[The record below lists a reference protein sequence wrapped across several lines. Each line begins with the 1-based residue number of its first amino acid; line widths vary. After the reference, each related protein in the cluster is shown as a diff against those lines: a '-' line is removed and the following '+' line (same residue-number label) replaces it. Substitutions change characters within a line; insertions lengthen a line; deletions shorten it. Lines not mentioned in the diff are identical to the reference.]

1 MNENDRV
8 NHPSHYEKGNGHTE
22 SIYLLS
28 ILTER
33 FSGIYAGCVM
43 QAKYL
48 YRAGS
53 KSEEGISIFEKS
65 IEDIK
70 KFRFYW
76 SKIVEN
82 KEECIKSMKPRF
94 NPLMEKVLIE
104 KLVEEFTFDKPIWE
118 KDYYE
123 NIITNI
129 LTLECAS
136 QIDIIMDCLNVLIN
150 KLSEHLK

>member
-1 MNENDRV
+1 MNENERV

-22 SIYLLS
+22 CIYLLS

-53 KSEEGISIFEKS
+53 KAEEGIGIVEKS

-70 KFRFYW
+70 KFKFYW
-76 SKIVEN
+76 GKICAN
-82 KEECIKSMKPRF
+82 KIECIKSMKPRF
-94 NPLMEKVLIE
+94 NPLMESVLIE
-104 KLVEEFTFDKPIWE
+104 KLINEFTFDKPEWA
-118 KDYYE
+118 KPHYE

-129 LTLECAS
+129 ITLELPN
-136 QIDIIMDCLNVLIN
+136 QIDTIMNDIKILIN
-150 KLSEHLK
+150 EFSETLK

>member
-1 MNENDRV
+1 MNENERV
-8 NHPSHYEKGNGHTE
+8 NHPSHYEKGKGHTE
-22 SIYLLS
+22 CIYLLS

-33 FSGIYAGCVM
+33 FSGIYAGLVM

-53 KSEEGISIFEKS
+53 KSEEGIGIVEKS

-70 KFRFYW
+70 KFKFYW
-76 SKIVEN
+76 GKMCEN
-82 KEECIKSMKPRF
+82 KIECVHSMKPRF

-104 KLVEEFTFDKPIWE
+104 KLVNEFTFDKPEWE
-118 KDYYE
+118 KIYYE

-129 LTLECAS
+129 ITLELPN
-136 QIDIIMDCLNVLIN
+136 QIDNVMDYLNILID
-150 KLSEHLK
+150 KLSNTLK

>member
-1 MNENDRV
+1 MNENERV

-22 SIYLLS
+22 CIYLLS

-53 KSEEGISIFEKS
+53 KVEEGIGLVSKT

-70 KFRFYW
+70 KFKFYW
-76 SKIVEN
+76 GKICEN
-82 KEECIKSMKPRF
+82 KMECIKSMKPRF

-104 KLVEEFTFDKPIWE
+104 KLVNEFTFDKPEWE
-118 KDYYE
+118 KPYYE

-129 LTLECAS
+129 ITLELPS
-136 QIDIIMDCLNVLIN
+136 QIESVMDYLNILIY
-150 KLSEHLK
+150 KLSETLK

>member
-8 NHPSHYEKGNGHTE
+8 NHPSYYEKGNGHTE

-53 KSEEGISIFEKS
+53 KSEEGISIFEKAV
-65 IEDIK
+65 EDIK
-70 KFRFYW
+70 KID
-76 SKIVEN
+76 SIGVKLLKI
-82 KEECIKSMKPRF
+82 KK
-94 NPLMEKVLIE
+94 
-104 KLVEEFTFDKPIWE
+104 
-118 KDYYE
+118 
-123 NIITNI
+123 
-129 LTLECAS
+129 
-136 QIDIIMDCLNVLIN
+136 NVLN
-150 KLSEHLK
+150 Q

>member
-1 MNENDRV
+1 MNENERV
-8 NHPSHYEKGNGHTE
+8 NHPGHYEKGKGHTE
-22 SIYLLS
+22 CIYLLS

-53 KSEEGISIFEKS
+53 KAEEGIGIIEKS

-76 SKIVEN
+76 GKICEN
-82 KEECIKSMKPRF
+82 KIECTQSMKPRF
-94 NPLMEKVLIE
+94 NPLMESVLIE
-104 KLVEEFTFDKPIWE
+104 KLVNEFTFDKPEWE
-118 KDYYE
+118 KSYYE

-129 LTLECAS
+129 ITLELPN
-136 QIDIIMDCLNVLIN
+136 QIDNVMDCLNILID
-150 KLSEHLK
+150 KLSETLK